1 MIRKLPFMLI
11 ALCFLLSCGGD
22 DPLNIS
28 PLPEEPEKPSEPDNP
43 EDPNLFGYFV
53 ETEEGFDLKSINI
66 IHYSEDTT
74 FLTGFR
80 NEKLWVALFDEHT
93 REQLHEW
100 NGTKTV
106 ERTIKID
113 KGYGETELFN
123 ITAFDFRPNIYKTN
137 WGFTAALSYLHR
149 ENTFLT
155 SSDIVSK
162 DIALLN
168 GNKLIIY
175 HTNGSCRLITNWF
188 QNSIIISQPRNY
200 IVLSPEGKEV
210 ATLRE
215 RPDDKIWY
223 INLVP
228 ISYTEDIGLIQ
239 GGINPSNEEIG
250 QYTRIRKRDRTVTK
264 DIWSTDIPS
273 LKDIKSNARINT
285 TILEQSNPIWKYQI
299 DITNYD
305 GSKDQVIFTV
315 DVESGKVTEI

>member
-1 MIRKLPFMLI
+1 M
-11 ALCFLLSCGGD
+11 
-22 DPLNIS
+22 
-28 PLPEEPEKPSEPDNP
+28 
-43 EDPNLFGYFV
+43 
-53 ETEEGFDLKSINI
+53 
-66 IHYSEDTT
+66 
-74 FLTGFR
+74 
-80 NEKLWVALFDEHT
+80 
-93 REQLHEW
+93 
-100 NGTKTV
+100 
-106 ERTIKID
+106 
-113 KGYGETELFN
+113 
-123 ITAFDFRPNIYKTN
+123 
-137 WGFTAALSYLHR
+137 
-149 ENTFLT
+149 
-155 SSDIVSK
+155 
-162 DIALLN
+162 LN

-215 RPDDKIWY
+215 IPDDKIWY